1 MSDETDKQSFDSD
14 EFDASMAKSYIKQA
28 QSELSCPIVD
38 ENSSVQLLTATGQF
52 YVMDVDDKYI
62 VRFPK
67 EHSLNNGNSQSL

>member
-38 ENSSVQLLTATGQF
+38 ENSSVQLLTAT
-52 YVMDVDDKYI
+52 
-62 VRFPK
+62 
-67 EHSLNNGNSQSL
+67 